1 MEKIARIVSIEF
13 ESAEAKKATQR
24 KFRAVMSE
32 LAPGLELIAVVN
44 TDETSAMAIQ
54 IWPNQETLDAFEQ
67 KMNDWFEANMSMHVR
82 DRIVYEGD
90 LDFWFQQIKY
100 FGANASPGLD
110 AVTS

>member
-13 ESAEAKKATQR
+13 ESAEAKKVTQR

-82 DRIVYEGD
+82 DRIAYEGD

-100 FGANASPGLD
+100 SSGDTSPASGAGA
-110 AVTS
+110 